1 MKWVAT
7 ISANERTNE
16 WVRGKTSCCHYFV
29 HLGNY
34 EREEWQKNSATVDK
48 IPASAAV
55 LVCMGADSRIHH
67 YPNSALAADY
77 YDKSCPPRRLF
88 ADYSSLR
95 MTGRTKVRCAV
106 KSAPFNTGSFPPWH
120 PLLLFAISGKQ
131 ESLILWREIFFE
143 RVGDFLKSVG
153 SSSWQSGG
161 GLRCDGSMA
170 AQAGPNGVRWVRH
183 G

>member
-1 MKWVAT
+1 M
-7 ISANERTNE
+7 
-16 WVRGKTSCCHYFV
+16 

-131 ESLILWREIFFE
+131 ESRILIVARDIFRKSWRFPQECRI
-143 RVGDFLKSVG
+143 
-153 SSSWQSGG
+153 
-161 GLRCDGSMA
+161 GLT
-170 AQAGPNGVRWVRH
+170 VRWRFAMRCYAMVQWPLRL
-183 G
+183 GQMGFVGLDTDKVLC

>member
-1 MKWVAT
+1 M
-7 ISANERTNE
+7 
-16 WVRGKTSCCHYFV
+16 

-34 EREEWQKNSATVDK
+34 EREEWHKNSATVDK

-106 KSAPFNTGSFPPWH
+106 KSAPFNTALDPFLHGIHFCCSQSVANRNHGYCGERYFSKEWEISSRVSDRRPDSQVEVCDAMVQW
-120 PLLLFAISGKQ
+120 PLRLGQMGF
-131 ESLILWREIFFE
+131 
-143 RVGDFLKSVG
+143 VGLDTDKVL
-153 SSSWQSGG
+153 
-161 GLRCDGSMA
+161 C
-170 AQAGPNGVRWVRH
+170 
-183 G
+183 